1 MFQDYKEDG
10 PSLLT
15 GTDSKIRGSFLLTG
29 LAGSGTTVANTLRRA
44 ILMETRTVGFRA
56 DLTNT
61 VDPGIRIKKNTGPIF
76 NQMLAH
82 RLTLIPIGVRNFD
95 FDPSKYEFT
104 LKVSNTSAVAVDVTA
119 DMFQVS
125 EKGDDGLFH
134 PMDPVVTAAMFPR
147 DPITGSTCLIT
158 TLRPHWNPDL
168 PPDEIDL
175 VATAVY
181 GTGREFMGFCP
192 VAQAAFHNTL
202 DEDPVRQDNFFK
214 TWLADFKKVTDS
226 TTLEPT
232 VLAAYR
238 AEWSTMAIQ
247 RCFQVDAKGEPNS
260 FTFNVES
267 VGIRPVKEIVEEAI
281 KSVITL
287 VSAYTD
293 AALFEGVSFTTLDSR
308 MSGIQVAFMNQEHT
322 LGCLLE
328 AMIHELYL
336 TTEGDAPVT
345 YAAYK
350 VPHPLQKKMVLILG
364 KHVTGHDDVT
374 EEVAAQVVVAAAKKA
389 KSVFEGLLEAWT
401 SMVKSGSP

>member
-76 NQMLAH
+76 NEMLAH

-226 TTLEPT
+226 TTVEPT

-308 MSGIQVAFMNQEHT
+308 MSGIQVAFVGQEHT

-336 TTEGDAPVT
+336 TTEGDTPVT

-401 SMVKSGSP
+401 SQNKSS

>member
-10 PSLLT
+10 PVLLT
-15 GTDSKIRGSFLLTG
+15 GTDNKIHGSFLLTG
-29 LAGSGTTVANTLRRA
+29 VGTTVANTLRRA
-44 ILMETRTVGFRA
+44 ILMETRTVGFHA

-61 VDPGIRIKKNTGPIF
+61 ANPGIRITKNTGPIF
-76 NQMLAH
+76 NEMLAH
-82 RLTLIPIGVRNFD
+82 RLTLIPIGVRNFAS
-95 FDPSKYEFT
+95 FDPSKYEFA

-119 DMFQVS
+119 DMFQVR
-125 EKGDDGLFH
+125 EKGDDGIFH
-134 PMDPVVTAAMFPR
+134 PVDPVVTAAMFPR

-181 GTGREFMGFCP
+181 GTGRDFMGFCP

-202 DEDPVRQDNFFK
+202 DEDPVRQDSFFK

-226 TTLEPT
+226 TTVDPA
-232 VLAAYR
+232 VLAAYK

-247 RCFQVDAKGEPNS
+247 RCFQVDSQGEPNS

-267 VGIRPVKEIVEEAI
+267 VGIRPVREIVEEAI
-281 KSVITL
+281 KAVITL
-287 VSAYTD
+287 VSKYTD
-293 AALFEGVSFTTLDSR
+293 PVSFEGVSFTPLDSR
-308 MSGIQVAFMNQEHT
+308 MSGIQVAFVGQEHT

-328 AMIHELYL
+328 AMVHDLYL

-345 YAAYK
+345 YVAYK

-374 EEVAAQVVVAAAKKA
+374 EDVATQVVVAAAKKA
-389 KSVFEGLLEAWT
+389 KTVFEGLLEAWI
-401 SMVKSGSP
+401 SGTPTRAP